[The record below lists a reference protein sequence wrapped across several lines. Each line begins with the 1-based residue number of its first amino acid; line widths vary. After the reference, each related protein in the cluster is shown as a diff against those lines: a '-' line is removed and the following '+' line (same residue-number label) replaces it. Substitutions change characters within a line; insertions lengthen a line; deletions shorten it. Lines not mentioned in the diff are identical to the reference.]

1 MSTTKEQTNDS
12 EYVDWIKK
20 EIENNNITYFNH
32 NEFTNKQEFENSIS
46 SVGKIFKVNWS
57 NNDNT
62 RLIVKTPG
70 LNVKKIINELKIRK
84 EIDSNINILR
94 IYGISRLDNKY
105 SLVLE
110 YADGGSLY
118 SYLKE
123 NFTKLEWNDKY
134 RLALQLASAVEYIHD
149 KGIIHCNLHAHNV
162 LIHKGH
168 IKVADFGLSKKA
180 TETSNY
186 SDDVL
191 GTIPYIDPKYLSNVC
206 DIQYG
211 SKLYTLNFKSD
222 IYSIGALFWLLSSG
236 RRPFY
241 DDESI
246 KYDAN
251 LAMDIMMGK
260 REKIIGGTPAKYSD
274 LYTACWKND
283 PNERPSIQQVV
294 LCLKSMIKQDINEE
308 KNSTKFIKN
317 VIEKEPSNEDFD
329 NMMDNDYNF
338 FIGDDF
344 SNSLIDDDFDLNM
357 NDIIQNNL
365 LIDVTDSDDVGK
377 IIDKLIDHLIKLHDE
392 LGYGFAGAKQI
403 IEQNIKFIN
412 QPLDDILDW
421 LNDNQISSKYIFFH
435 GFLYFNGIIVKGDED
450 KAFASF
456 SKASKD
462 NYSMAQVYLCKLY
475 KDPKKAFYWYQK
487 SAENGN
493 KLAQFYLG
501 KWYENNEKDDL
512 KAFECYE
519 KAAKSGNK
527 IAQLNLGYFYD
538 HGKGTQRNKDK
549 AIEWYEKSAK
559 QECSNAQLFLGILY
573 KGTKKDFKNA
583 FYWVEKATKNGN
595 RIAQFYLGKYY
606 YFGTGVKKDY
616 GKSFEWYE
624 KSAKQGYIDAL
635 YALGYLYLKGKGTEK
650 NLEKA
655 HYLIEKAAEN
665 GNKFAQ
671 HHLGAIYQNDKGTKK
686 NIKKAIEWYE
696 RSAEKGYSIAQCNLG
711 YLYGK
716 GKEIDQDLKK
726 SLYWYEKAAKSGNK
740 FAQYNLGYIYE
751 NGIGIQKD
759 INKAI
764 IWYEKSA
771 KQDYGSAQ
779 CSLGYLYENGK
790 GIDQDLEKSIYLYK
804 KAAENGYVAA
814 YHCLGKCYQD
824 GIGIE
829 KNEVKAFENYKKSA
843 EKGYLNGIYNLG
855 YCYENGI
862 GAEIDKEKAV
872 ELYQDAAKRG
882 NRDAQKRLKMINS

>member
-84 EIDSNINILR
+84 EIDSHINILR
-94 IYGISRLDNKY
+94 IYGISKLDNKY

-110 YADGGSLY
+110 YAD
-118 SYLKE
+118 
-123 NFTKLEWNDKY
+123 
-134 RLALQLASAVEYIHD
+134 ALQLASAVEYIHD

-186 SDDVL
+186 SDDV
-191 GTIPYIDPKYLSNVC
+191 
-206 DIQYG
+206 
-211 SKLYTLNFKSD
+211 
-222 IYSIGALFWLLSSG
+222 
-236 RRPFY
+236 
-241 DDESI
+241 
-246 KYDAN
+246 

-462 NYSMAQVYLCKLY
+462 NYSMAQVYLCKL
-475 KDPKKAFYWYQK
+475 
-487 SAENGN
+487 
-493 KLAQFYLG
+493 
-501 KWYENNEKDDL
+501 
-512 KAFECYE
+512 
-519 KAAKSGNK
+519 
-527 IAQLNLGYFYD
+527 
-538 HGKGTQRNKDK
+538 
-549 AIEWYEKSAK
+549 
-559 QECSNAQLFLGILY
+559 
-573 KGTKKDFKNA
+573 
-583 FYWVEKATKNGN
+583 
-595 RIAQFYLGKYY
+595 
-606 YFGTGVKKDY
+606 
-616 GKSFEWYE
+616 
-624 KSAKQGYIDAL
+624 
-635 YALGYLYLKGKGTEK
+635 
-650 NLEKA
+650 
-655 HYLIEKAAEN
+655 
-665 GNKFAQ
+665 
-671 HHLGAIYQNDKGTKK
+671 
-686 NIKKAIEWYE
+686 
-696 RSAEKGYSIAQCNLG
+696 
-711 YLYGK
+711 
-716 GKEIDQDLKK
+716 
-726 SLYWYEKAAKSGNK
+726 
-740 FAQYNLGYIYE
+740 
-751 NGIGIQKD
+751 
-759 INKAI
+759 
-764 IWYEKSA
+764 
-771 KQDYGSAQ
+771 
-779 CSLGYLYENGK
+779 
-790 GIDQDLEKSIYLYK
+790 
-804 KAAENGYVAA
+804 
-814 YHCLGKCYQD
+814 
-824 GIGIE
+824 
-829 KNEVKAFENYKKSA
+829 
-843 EKGYLNGIYNLG
+843 
-855 YCYENGI
+855 
-862 GAEIDKEKAV
+862 
-872 ELYQDAAKRG
+872 
-882 NRDAQKRLKMINS
+882 

>member
-84 EIDSNINILR
+84 EIDSHINILR
-94 IYGISRLDNKY
+94 IYGISKLDNKY

-118 SYLKE
+118 SYLKK

-222 IYSIGALFWLLSSG
+222 IYSIGALFLLLSSG

-357 NDIIQNNL
+357 NDIIQKNL
-365 LIDVTDSDDVGK
+365 LIDITDSDDVGK

-403 IEQNIKFIN
+403 IEQNIKYIN

-462 NYSMAQVYLCKLY
+462 NYSMAQVYLC
-475 KDPKKAFYWYQK
+475 
-487 SAENGN
+487 
-493 KLAQFYLG
+493 

-671 HHLGAIYQNDKGTKK
+671 HHL
-686 NIKKAIEWYE
+686 
-696 RSAEKGYSIAQCNLG
+696 
-711 YLYGK
+711 
-716 GKEIDQDLKK
+716 
-726 SLYWYEKAAKSGNK
+726 
-740 FAQYNLGYIYE
+740 
-751 NGIGIQKD
+751 
-759 INKAI
+759 
-764 IWYEKSA
+764 
-771 KQDYGSAQ
+771 
-779 CSLGYLYENGK
+779 
-790 GIDQDLEKSIYLYK
+790 
-804 KAAENGYVAA
+804 
-814 YHCLGKCYQD
+814 
-824 GIGIE
+824 
-829 KNEVKAFENYKKSA
+829 A

-872 ELYQDAAKRG
+872 ELYEDAAKRG